1 MKLDQVGAILEEA
14 AKLTNHRQF
23 VVVGSLSVL
32 GALLD
37 PPPRMVQSVDVD
49 LYPRLDPSR
58 VAEINA
64 ALGQHSAFARRH
76 GYYADGTS
84 PRIVSVPS
92 GWEARLIQIAF
103 SSGVAGWFLEPNDA
117 AVAKLM
123 RGEDRDLEWV
133 EAGLRAGVL
142 ARGVLE
148 ERIPTATNCLPAE
161 PRAALTRLRRL
172 AVSAGP

>member
-1 MKLDQVGAILEEA
+1 MKLDQIRVILEEA

-37 PPPRMVQSVDVD
+37 PPSRMVQSMDVD
-49 LYPRLDPSR
+49 LYPKLDPQR

-76 GYYADGTS
+76 GYYADGVS

-103 SSGVAGWFLEPNDA
+103 YSGVVGWFLEPNDA

-133 EAGLRAGVL
+133 DAGLRAGAL
-142 ARGVLE
+142 SREALE
-148 ERIPTATNCLPAE
+148 ARIPTAINCLPAE
-161 PRAALTRLRRL
+161 PRAALARLRRL
-172 AVSAGP
+172 PLSAPP